1 MHRVDGGSHKT
12 GSKGS
17 SARAN
22 TTEVTFKR
30 AIPQATAKDD
40 HLVVG
45 DALLVKEDVCAR
57 EDSDEVCDRK
67 CKTNDTNS
75 SGRCQAEGEQVVC
88 RCSACFTSLCDFEKD
103 AECGWTDLHV
113 VDERL
118 GNVSI
123 ASKRDQKNRY
133 GLSRIG
139 SSTHS
144 GLYRRGPFHGP
155 ITLSVD
161 VYPTEGIDVRI
172 CIDTLQKCQTQKVTA
187 KSWNRVRAKIKVKQA
202 ERIFLLFFNTSDEDR
217 TMAMDNISLKS
228 GRCALFN

>member
-67 CKTNDTNS
+67 CKTNDTN
-75 SGRCQAEGEQVVC
+75 R
-88 RCSACFTSLCDFEKD
+88 
-103 AECGWTDLHV
+103 WTDLHV

>member
-12 GSKGS
+12 SSRGS
-17 SARAN
+17 SARSNA
-22 TTEVTFKR
+22 TEVAFKW
-30 AIPQATAKDD
+30 AIPQATVKGD
-40 HLVVG
+40 HIVAG
-45 DALLVKEDVCAR
+45 DALLVKDMKEDVCAR
-57 EDSDEVCDRK
+57 GDSDEVCDRK
-67 CKTNDTNS
+67 CKANDTN
-75 SGRCQAEGEQVVC
+75 R
-88 RCSACFTSLCDFEKD
+88 
-103 AECGWTDLHV
+103 WTDMHV
-113 VDERL
+113 VDERF

-133 GLSRIG
+133 GLSRIA

-144 GLYRRGPFHGP
+144 GLYRRGPFDGP

-228 GRCALFN
+228 GRCALFK